1 MYIDKLD
8 DAVDEYNSTY
18 HRTTKMILADVK
30 VNTYIGFKKQVNDKD
45 PKFKL
50 GDHVRILDFEF
61 WMLKDTHQ
69 IGLKKFSSL
78 F

>member
-8 DAVDEYNSTY
+8 DVADEYNSTY
-18 HRTTKMILADVK
+18 HRAIKMILADVK
-30 VNTYIGFKKQVNDKD
+30 VNIYIDFKKEVNDKD

-61 WMLKDTHQ
+61 
-69 IGLKKFSSL
+69 
-78 F
+78 

>member
-30 VNTYIGFKKQVNDKD
+30 VNTYIGFKKQFNDKD

-50 GDHVRILDFEF
+50 GDHVRILNFEF
-61 WMLKDTHQ
+61 
-69 IGLKKFSSL
+69 
-78 F
+78 